1 MWVAVPAVHCGLGLS
16 DISLRTSEPELAEA
30 DGQDVA
36 TQLGPWLLD
45 QWCCSQKK
53 LSVSRSPSPSFLT
66 PSPCPS
72 QPGGGA

>member
-36 TQLGPWLLD
+36 T
-45 QWCCSQKK
+45 
-53 LSVSRSPSPSFLT
+53 
-66 PSPCPS
+66 
-72 QPGGGA
+72 